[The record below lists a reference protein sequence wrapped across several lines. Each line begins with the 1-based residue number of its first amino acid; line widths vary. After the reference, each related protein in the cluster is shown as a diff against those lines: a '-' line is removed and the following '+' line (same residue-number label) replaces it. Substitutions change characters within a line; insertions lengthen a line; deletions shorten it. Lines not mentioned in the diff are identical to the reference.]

1 MKNHKCLTVL
11 LASLILYSSSVPASA
26 GWFFKKE
33 ISYYQTGREIGSVLN
48 VKIFSIKDINVIQ
61 SYTDDRIHEMEQEEL
76 RKRKIPYP
84 PTTEQEALFHLGI
97 AETLYGSSR

>member
-1 MKNHKCLTVL
+1 MKIHTCLTAL
-11 LASLILYSSSVPASA
+11 ITSLILCSSNVPSSG
-26 GWFFKKE
+26 GWFSKSE

-48 VKIFSIKDINVIQ
+48 VRIFSIKDINVIQ
-61 SYTDDRIHEMEQEEL
+61 SYTEEKIHEMEQEEL

-84 PTTEQEALFHLGI
+84 PTADKEALFQLGI

>member
-1 MKNHKCLTVL
+1 MKIHTCLTAL
-11 LASLILYSSSVPASA
+11 ITGLILCSSSVSSSG
-26 GWFFKKE
+26 GWFSKSE

-48 VKIFSIKDINVIQ
+48 AKIYSTKDINAIQ
-61 SYTDDRIHEMEQEEL
+61 SYTEDRIKQMEQEEL

-84 PTTEQEALFHLGI
+84 PTTEQEALFQLGI